1 MRADCGDSHDFFF
14 SCNPGKCFSWREWYI
29 TRVSQICKAFIWVGN
44 LIMQNTSEL
53 DVSILVPFLE
63 KNKKIEQV
71 KELALK
77 YSYGSQ
83 HDGSVVKAL
92 APQT

>member
-14 SCNPGKCFSWREWYI
+14 HATRENALVGGNGNI

-83 HDGSVVKAL
+83 HDGSVVKAV

>member
-1 MRADCGDSHDFFF
+1 
-14 SCNPGKCFSWREWYI
+14 
-29 TRVSQICKAFIWVGN
+29 
-44 LIMQNTSEL
+44 MQNTSEL

-71 KELALK
+71 KELSLK

>member
-1 MRADCGDSHDFFF
+1 
-14 SCNPGKCFSWREWYI
+14 
-29 TRVSQICKAFIWVGN
+29 
-44 LIMQNTSEL
+44 MQNTSEL

-77 YSYGSQ
+77 FSYGSQ